1 MSSVPLNHLLKIGS
15 EVLQTTAQTLS
26 GAVNELKTAVTN
38 LTTTVSGKSTVSVAS
53 SGTASSTTVHKQT
66 ITVDGTGVDVEGT
79 IYMEQ
84 SITLDASNSTIA
96 TFTNAAITANSKIE
110 VYVSTWNLVPED
122 VSCAAGTCAVTFPAD
137 EDASTITVRIYV
149 R

>member
-26 GAVNELKTAVTN
+26 GAINELK
-38 LTTTVSGKSTVSVAS
+38 SGKSTVSVAS

-66 ITVDGTGVDVEGT
+66 ITVDGTGVDIEGT

-84 SITLDASNSTIA
+84 SVTLSTSDAVLA
-96 TFTNAAITANSKIE
+96 TFTNAAITANSKID
-110 VYVSTWNLVPED
+110 VYVSNWKTVPES
-122 VSCAAGTCAVTFPAD
+122 VSCTNGTCVITFPAVD
-137 EDASTITVRIYV
+137 TAATITVGIYV

>member
-1 MSSVPLNHLLKIGS
+1 MSSIPLAHLLKIGGDA
-15 EVLQTTAQTLS
+15 LQTTAQTLS
-26 GAVNELKTAVTN
+26 GAVNELKTAVTGLSN
-38 LTTTVSGKSTVSVAS
+38 TVAGKSTVSVAS

-84 SITLDASNSTIA
+84 SVTLDASDPTIA
-96 TFTNAAITANSKIE
+96 TFTNAAITANSKID
-110 VYVSTWNLVPED
+110 VYCSVWDMVPEN
-122 VSCAAGTCAVTFPAD
+122 VSCAAGTCAVTLPAD
-137 EDASTITVRIYV
+137 EDESTVTVGIYV

>member
-26 GAVNELKTAVTN
+26 GAVNELKTAVA
-38 LTTTVSGKSTVSVAS
+38 GKSTVSVAS

-84 SITLDASNSTIA
+84 SVTLDASDPTIA
-96 TFTNAAITANSKIE
+96 TFTNAAITANSKID
-110 VYVSTWNLVPED
+110 VYVPTWNLIPEN
-122 VSCAAGTCAVTFPAD
+122 VSWAAGTCAVTLPAD
-137 EDASTITVRIYV
+137 EDESTVTVGIYV

>member
-26 GAVNELKTAVTN
+26 GAVNELKTAVA
-38 LTTTVSGKSTVSVAS
+38 GKSTVSVAS
-53 SGTASSTTVHKQT
+53 SGTASSTTVRKQT

-84 SITLDASNSTIA
+84 SITLDASDPTIA
-96 TFTNAAITANSKIE
+96 TFTNAAITANSKID

-122 VSCAAGTCAVTFPAD
+122 VSVAAGTCAVTFAAD
-137 EDASTITVRIYV
+137 EDESTITVGIYV

>member
-26 GAVNELKTAVTN
+26 GAINELKA
-38 LTTTVSGKSTVSVAS
+38 GKSTVSVAS

-84 SITLDASNSTIA
+84 SVTLDASDPTIA
-96 TFTNAAITANSKIE
+96 TFTNVAITANSKID
-110 VYVSTWNLVPED
+110 VYCSVWGMVPEN
-122 VSCAAGTCAVTFPAD
+122 VSCAAGTCAVTLPAD
-137 EDASTITVRIYV
+137 EDESTVTVGIYV

>member
-26 GAVNELKTAVTN
+26 GAVNELKTAVA
-38 LTTTVSGKSTVSVAS
+38 GKSTVSVAS

-79 IYMEQ
+79 VYMEQ
-84 SITLDASNSTIA
+84 SVTLDASDPTIA
-96 TFTNAAITANSKIE
+96 TFTNAVITAASKID
-110 VYVSTWNLVPED
+110 VYVSTWNLVPEE

-137 EDASTITVRIYV
+137 EDESTITVGIYV

>member
-26 GAVNELKTAVTN
+26 GAINELKA
-38 LTTTVSGKSTVSVAS
+38 GKSTVSVAS

-84 SITLDASNSTIA
+84 SVTLDASDPTIA
-96 TFTNAAITANSKIE
+96 TFTNAAITAASKIE

-137 EDASTITVRIYV
+137 EDESTITVGIYV

>member
-15 EVLQTTAQTLS
+15 DVLQTTAQTLS
-26 GAVNELKTAVTN
+26 GAINELKTAVQSLTN
-38 LTTTVSGKSTVSVAS
+38 TVAGKSTVSVAS

-66 ITVDGTGVDVEGT
+66 ITVDGTGVDIEGT

-84 SITLDASNSTIA
+84 SVTLDASDPTIA

-110 VYVSTWNLVPED
+110 VYVSTWNLVPEE
-122 VSCAAGTCAVTFPAD
+122 VSCAAGTCAVTFAKD
-137 EDASTITVRIYV
+137 TNESTITVGIYV